1 MKTGLSF
8 LKGLQARFGQIRE
21 QYGITGLVL
30 AWPRFLFSPIYKR
43 NLFYLYEN
51 QVRPDYGASDASPR
65 IKTDA
70 LNFKVV
76 SSNRD
81 ADKLEVDNFKFRTY
95 HNEFNYDRK
104 IYSRWL
110 DCGAIAFCT
119 FVGTEFAAINWV
131 IPSQQAQ
138 DKTKTTPLT
147 VDYANHEVFLRGT
160 WVNPK
165 YRGLELYRYTA
176 RNRDR
181 FLSGIGVNKTL
192 TTIDYTNGVGHA
204 LVEALGSKQYGQGKF
219 VRILWWKTW
228 TETYRNQHSVSA
240 TPVLARVPGKSR

>member
-1 MKTGLSF
+1 MKTGVSL

-21 QYGITGLVL
+21 QYGVTGLIL
-30 AWPRFLFSPIYKR
+30 ACPRFLFSPIYKC

-51 QVRPDYGASDASPR
+51 LVRPDYEASDASPR
-65 IKTDA
+65 IKTDI

-76 SSNRD
+76 SSNQD
-81 ADKLEVDNFKFRTY
+81 ADKLEADNFKFRTCY
-95 HNEFNYDRK
+95 NEFNYDRK

-138 DKTKTTPLT
+138 DKTKTIPLT
-147 VDYANHEVFLRGT
+147 VDYSNHEVFLRGT

-165 YRGLELYRYTA
+165 YRGLKLYRYTA

-192 TTIDYTNGVGHA
+192 TTIEYTNRVGHA
-204 LVEALGSKQYGQGKF
+204 LVEALGSKQYGKGKF
-219 VRILWWKTW
+219 VKILWWKTW
-228 TETYRNQHSVSA
+228 KETYHNQSNVSA
-240 TPVLARVPGKSR
+240 ASFKVQVPLKNR